1 MYGLQYTGWGKVFF
15 YNLMNIRKAAGDCP
29 AAFQL
34 HINHKLIPNV
44 SQKRMVF
51 FRYTQRKEGVSSMNT
66 KKLFALALGG
76 VLLVGGLAGCSTA
89 ASQGDGTLSS
99 GTTSPQISNVSGP
112 ALSATAEDGGVAKDV
127 SYEELFKPYEQFGL
141 TYDSG
146 KNELKFNGKTVR
158 WFEDYYAVEDGVQAG
173 NDFFNEN
180 GVVDVYAVRD
190 LTNIVRSEDGSFDPG
205 GKLVG
210 VKEFSAEEFA
220 ARDIEAI
227 KNPPSPV
234 AIAGDPPSA
243 KELEDMAKEYEA
255 FGVTYDA
262 KNDQWYFNGEKVRYF
277 QDVLTSNGKG
287 LTSGNFN
294 GAIRNSW
301 SVSGTIDIYTV
312 RDFTHLDDA
321 GNGTLTGVEKFS
333 QAEFDEHT
341 QREEQASSG
350 FCTVE

>member
-1 MYGLQYTGWGKVFF
+1 
-15 YNLMNIRKAAGDCP
+15 MNTRKAAGDCP

-44 SQKRMVF
+44 SQKRMVC
-51 FRYTQRKEGVSSMNT
+51 FRYIQRKDGVSSMNT

-76 VLLVGGLAGCSTA
+76 VLLVGSLAGCSTA
-89 ASQGDGTLSS
+89 AASQGETSQL
-99 GTTSPQISNVSGP
+99 GTTSPQVLDASNQITM
-112 ALSATAEDGGVAKDV
+112 TAEGDSTAAADI

-141 TYDSG
+141 TYNSG

-158 WFEDYYAVEDGVQAG
+158 WFEDYYTVEDGVQAG

-190 LTNIVRSEDGSFDPG
+190 LTSIVRSEDGSFDPA
-205 GKLVG
+205 GKLIG
-210 VKEFSAEEFA
+210 VKEFSEAEFA
-220 ARDIEAI
+220 ARDVEAI

-277 QDVLTSNGKG
+277 QDVLTSNGEG
-287 LTSGNFN
+287 LTSGKFD

-301 SVSGTIDIYTV
+301 SASGTIDVYTV
-312 RDFTHLDDA
+312 RDFSNLVA
-321 GNGTLTGVEKFS
+321 NGYGTLTGVQKFS

-341 QREEQASSG
+341 QREEQSSSG
-350 FCTVE
+350 FCTVIQD